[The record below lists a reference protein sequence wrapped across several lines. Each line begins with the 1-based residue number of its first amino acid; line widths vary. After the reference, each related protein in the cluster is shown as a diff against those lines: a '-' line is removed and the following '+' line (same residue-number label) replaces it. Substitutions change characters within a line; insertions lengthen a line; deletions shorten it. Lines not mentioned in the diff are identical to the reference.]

1 MLTHDAPPPID
12 ADLQRLLAHA
22 GQHPPQLQTTGHDL
36 LRRAARRRH
45 RRRVLQGGT
54 AVAAAV
60 AISVLGVAAIGMRER
75 PTPVPGSVQ
84 LPTRAP
90 TYTVFPE
97 TPTPTPTVTVSA
109 PSANPA
115 AGMQANGH
123 LYMMSIG
130 NRDGSARLLMLEQ
143 VDGTQRSF
151 LGGTHDPGT
160 VTLPEVG
167 FGGANAPG
175 VYFGI
180 FPEGAHNIDP
190 VVHTIPGAQASVSTM
205 DVFDATTGRHYLG
218 VAVAVDPTRFPDPS
232 TVIVSLNW
240 IDSAGVSHRAP

>member
-12 ADLQRLLAHA
+12 AELQRLLAHA
-22 GQHPPQLQTTGHDL
+22 GQHPPQLHTTGHDL

-45 RRRVLQGGT
+45 RRRVLQGCT
-54 AVAAAV
+54 AAAAAV
-60 AISVLGVAAIGMRER
+60 TISALGVTAIGMRER
-75 PTPVPGSVQ
+75 PTSVPGSVQ
-84 LPTRAP
+84 LATPAP

-97 TPTPTPTVTVSA
+97 TPTPKRTVTVSA

-115 AGMQANGH
+115 APMQANGR

-130 NRDGSARLLMLEQ
+130 SRDGSTRLLLLEQ
-143 VDGTQRSF
+143 VDGTKRSL
-151 LGGTHDPGT
+151 LGGTPDPGT

-180 FPEGAHNIDP
+180 FPDGAHNIDP
-190 VVHTIPGAQASVSTM
+190 VVHTVPGTQATVSTM

-218 VAVAVDPTRFPDPS
+218 VAVALDPARFPDPS
-232 TVIVSLNW
+232 TVIAGLNW
-240 IDSAGVSHRAP
+240 IDSAGTSHLAP

>member
-1 MLTHDAPPPID
+1 MLTHDALPPIE
-12 ADLQRLLAHA
+12 AELQRLLAHA
-22 GQHPPQLQTTGHDL
+22 GQHPPELQTTGHDL

-45 RRRVLQGGT
+45 RRRVLQGCT

-60 AISVLGVAAIGMRER
+60 AISVLGVALTGMRER
-75 PTPVPGSVQ
+75 PTSIPGSVQ
-84 LPTRAP
+84 LGTRAP

-115 AGMQANGH
+115 DPLQANGH
-123 LYMMSIG
+123 LYEMSIG
-130 NRDGSARLLMLEQ
+130 SRDGSARLLLLEQ
-143 VDGTQRSF
+143 VDGTKRSF
-151 LGGTHDPGT
+151 LGGTPDPGT
-160 VTLPEVG
+160 VTLPGVG

-190 VVHTIPGAQASVSTM
+190 VVHTLPGAQATVSTM
-205 DVFDATTGRHYLG
+205 DVFDAATGRHYLG
-218 VAVAVDPTRFPDPS
+218 VAVAVDPARFPDPS
-232 TVIVSLNW
+232 TVVVGLNW
-240 IDSAGVSHRAP
+240 IDSAGTSHLAP